1 MEPITTLRSADNAR
15 RVKRRRRLVVLRV
28 SDGKSFLFVFFFLIT
43 FSFQKFQKL
52 TPTFLLVNFS
62 ASSSDLGKYGS
73 SKGICE
79 DCLKGW
85 YSDSKGA
92 EICIKCKLGELDN
105 GATKSCSLCD
115 LGKYGKTEGICS
127 PCAAGT
133 FQDTKGKSSCQECPV
148 DTYLSQEGKSSK
160 ADCEKCSSEKSTGAA
175 TSNKNLSSCLCK
187 KTLFYMNSSDD
198 TCNQCPAGAD
208 CSHKDGIHL
217 NEIVAI
223 NGFWRPHPTSKI
235 FSAFF
240 FFSSSLF

>member
-1 MEPITTLRSADNAR
+1 T
-15 RVKRRRRLVVLRV
+15 
-28 SDGKSFLFVFFFLIT
+28 FF
-43 FSFQKFQKL
+43 
-52 TPTFLLVNFS
+52 LVNFS

-208 CSHKDGIHL
+208 CSYKDGIHL

-235 FSAFF
+235 
-240 FFSSSLF
+240 

>member
-1 MEPITTLRSADNAR
+1 M
-15 RVKRRRRLVVLRV
+15 

-240 FFSSSLF
+240 FFFFVPLLKSPFFRPSSLPHY